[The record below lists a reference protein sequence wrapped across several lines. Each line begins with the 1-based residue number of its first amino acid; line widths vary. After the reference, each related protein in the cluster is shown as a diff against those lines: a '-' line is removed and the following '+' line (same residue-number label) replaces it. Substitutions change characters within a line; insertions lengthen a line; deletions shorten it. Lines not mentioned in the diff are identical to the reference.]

1 MDKFLLFLS
10 TILFI
15 WGLLSIVSS
24 SSRVAVLDYNL
35 PVYHYFIQQLKMI
48 GIGLFAGF
56 IIINIPSEKY
66 WFWVQLAFV
75 IIFTLKM
82 SF

>member
-48 GIGLFAGF
+48 GIELFAGF
-56 IIINIPSEKY
+56 IIINIPSE
-66 WFWVQLAFV
+66 
-75 IIFTLKM
+75 
-82 SF
+82 